1 MRAWGRWQKRLVASA
16 ATIAIACG
24 VLTQLDSQVSTVV
37 GADGVGQGSFPVV
50 EIAGLGST
58 GGGFAKL
65 TATLQSEGVTVLDFA
80 PDTPGVQPLTYRP
93 PTGQHIPALAD
104 RTIAPAIRAA
114 LSRAG
119 LDPDTQVVDVV
130 AHSMGGLVM
139 RYLVERATD
148 GWAARVDDLVMVA
161 TPNHGSSVIG
171 WETGVG
177 GNHFAALGDDMT
189 PGSKF
194 LDSLGTTEPAGE
206 VYTTIGGDPW
216 MFRWFRHG
224 SHGFDDQV
232 PSESPFM
239 TGAANNTRP
248 YLHGRLLRH
257 DDVVDLIAETLR
269 AH

>member
-1 MRAWGRWQKRLVASA
+1 MLASV

-24 VLTQLDSQVSTVV
+24 VLTQLDSQVSTAV
-37 GADGVGQGSFPVV
+37 GAEGVGQGSFPVV
-50 EIAGLGST
+50 EVAGLGSN

-65 TATLQSEGVTVLDFA
+65 TAELQSEDVTVLDFD
-80 PDTPGVQPLTYRP
+80 PDTDGVQPLTYRP
-93 PTGQHIPALAD
+93 PAGQHIAELAD
-104 RTIAPAIRAA
+104 QTVAPAIRAA

-119 LDPDTQVVDVV
+119 MNPDTQVVDVV

-139 RYLVERATD
+139 RYLVEQAAD
-148 GWAARVDDLVMVA
+148 SWASRVDDLVMVA

-177 GNHFAALGDDMT
+177 GNHVAALGDDMT
-189 PGSKF
+189 PGSDL
-194 LDSLGTTEPAGE
+194 LDTLGTTEPAGE

-248 YLHGRLLRH
+248 YLHGRLLRQ
-257 DDVVDLIAETLR
+257 DDVVALISETLR
-269 AH
+269 AD